1 MRFSKTI
8 LLTAIII
15 CLAILFSTDHA
26 QAGPKMEILNPEFDW
41 GICTQR
47 VNINH
52 IFWIKSVG
60 DETLR
65 ITHIK
70 PGCGCTKAPIQDSV
84 LAPGDSTMLQ
94 ITMNTRAFRGNTVK
108 KPKITTNAS
117 DKSVELR
124 LILEPM
130 PDATEIRPV
139 TVSSLKLDVSQFTEK
154 PRRKA
159 KFKIYNKGEA
169 DFDLR
174 LVEVGCDH
182 FDVQLP
188 AIVPARDSVTAS
200 ILVSD
205 SSLDQEFDCSFTFEV
220 GKELQQ
226 RFTISTSRMIRI
238 KGK

>member
-1 MRFSKTI
+1 MKKIARIK
-8 LLTAIII
+8 A
-15 CLAILFSTDHA
+15 AILIAILAASLGLNSA
-26 QAGPKMEILNPEFDW
+26 VAGPKMEISDTTFNW

-52 IFWIKSVG
+52 TFWIKSVG

-70 PGCGCTKAPIQDSV
+70 PGCGCTKAPVQDTV
-84 LAPGDSTMLQ
+84 LAPGDSTQLQ
-94 ITMNTRAFRGNTVK
+94 ITLNTRAFRGNTVK
-108 KPKITTNAS
+108 KPEIRTNAS
-117 DKSVELR
+117 EEAKILR
-124 LILEPM
+124 LTLEPM
-130 PDATEIRPV
+130 PDADEIRPV
-139 TVSSLKLDVSQFTEK
+139 TVSALKLDVSQFTEK

-159 KFKIYNKGEA
+159 KFKIFNKGEA

-174 LVEVGCDH
+174 LVETGCDH
-182 FDVQLP
+182 FDIELP

-200 ILVSD
+200 LIVRD
-205 SSLDQEFDCSFTFEV
+205 ASLDEEFDCSFTIEV

-226 RFTISTSRMIRI
+226 RFTISANRLIRI